1 MCLGVCTCGGI
12 HTCRSQRRTFRS
24 QLYPSTVDS
33 KSQTQTIRLGVK
45 HLYLIDYL
53 VSHLGSPAFSPRMF
67 AVLEMQPGILNMLG
81 KRPATEPH
89 LQRSIE
95 IQIGILREAS
105 PGSEIYRV
113 SR

>member
-1 MCLGVCTCGGI
+1 MVAYTHVEVRGELSGVNSI
-12 HTCRSQRRTFRS
+12 LPLCRFQESNSDHQAWCQAPLPNRLS
-24 QLYPSTVDS
+24 CQPSWQS
-33 KSQTQTIRLGVK
+33 
-45 HLYLIDYL
+45 YLF
-53 VSHLGSPAFSPRMF
+53 PPRMF

-89 LQRSIE
+89 PQRSIE